1 MWFRLSLRRRIY
13 AILSALV
20 VITVSGGLVMVWYT
34 LRMERLIDAIL
45 VRDLAGFQVATA
57 LETALVNQKGFVSY
71 YYLDGDPDWL
81 RRLGEHR
88 QVFKERLREAEGL
101 SGTVA
106 QREAIAG
113 IRSEYEAYIRIKDQ
127 VIESYKTGRG
137 ETLAALHPKARDL
150 FFRIVDRCEDYKRLF
165 SDQIR
170 QASTDTRGQATRLRY
185 VAGAAIAVE
194 LFLAAFL
201 AFLLVHHIL
210 GPVRRLTQAAKGGQA
225 PERADNEI
233 AALSRSV
240 EGLIEDAGQ
249 VHIELERSREHLL
262 QSEKMAMV
270 GKLAAGTA
278 HSIRNPLTSVK
289 MRLFSLGRTLSL
301 GETQKEDFDVIAQ
314 EIRHIDTIVQNFLEF
329 ARPPKL
335 RFQEISPSDVVD
347 MAVQLLSHR
356 LKSYDVTTT
365 VRRSGP
371 LPRIEAD
378 PEQLK
383 EVLVNLMVNACEAM
397 GRGGAITIRE
407 ETADLTR
414 TGRSAVIH
422 LNDNGPGMSEA
433 VAKKAVQ
440 PFFTTKDDGTGLGL
454 SIALRIVEEHRGT
467 LEIRSREGEGATFT
481 IALPVKK
488 GGR

>member
-13 AILSALV
+13 AILAALA
-20 VITVSGGLVMVWYT
+20 VITVSGGMVMVWYT
-34 LRMERLIDAIL
+34 YRIEGLISNIIL
-45 VRDLAGFQVATA
+45 QDLAGFRVATA

-88 QVFKERLREAEGL
+88 QVFRERLREAESL
-101 SGTVA
+101 SETPS
-106 QREAIAG
+106 QKEAIARL
-113 IRSEYEAYIRIKDQ
+113 RSEYEAYIRIKDQ
-127 VIESYKTGRG
+127 VIDYYKNGQR
-137 ETLAALHPKARDL
+137 EALAGLHPEARDL

-170 QASTDTRGQATRLRY
+170 RARADTRVQAARLRY
-185 VAGAAIAVE
+185 VAGAAIGGE
-194 LFLAAFL
+194 LLLTVLLAL
-201 AFLLVHHIL
+201 LLVYHIL
-210 GPVRRLTQAAKGGQA
+210 EPVRRLTLAAEGGRGSG
-225 PERADNEI
+225 RADNEI

-301 GETQKEDFDVIAQ
+301 AETQKEDFEVIAQ
-314 EIRHIDTIVQNFLEF
+314 EIRHIDTILQNFLEF
-329 ARPPKL
+329 SRPPKL
-335 RFQEISPSDVVD
+335 RFQEISPSAVVD
-347 MAVQLLSHR
+347 MAIQLLSHR
-356 LKSYDVTTT
+356 LKSYDVTIS
-365 VRRSGP
+365 VCRKAP
-371 LPRIEAD
+371 LPIVEAD

-397 GRGGAITIRE
+397 GRGGTITIRE
-407 ETADLTR
+407 ETADLDP

-422 LNDNGPGMSEA
+422 LSDNGPGMPEA
-433 VAKKAVQ
+433 VARRAVE
-440 PFFTTKDDGTGLGL
+440 PFFTTKEDGTGLGL
-454 SIALRIVEEHRGT
+454 SIAVRIVEEHRGT

-481 IALPVKK
+481 ITLPAR
-488 GGR
+488 GERS